1 MTGVAVSDKS
11 GPAAATVASRSV
23 DADGVRTAA
32 AVARRTAFVYICS
45 QQQYAEILTVVHTA
59 PVDCLDLRVGV
70 GGHPALSLHSSNE
83 PRVNSRNDFGQNDS
97 TITLSWLLLLF
108 FTTVL
113 NFQGMKKIRLCNT
126 EKYKNQDGMNRIYSS
141 IIIIIIIIITLS
153 DSGLGPVLPLG
164 GSV

>member
-45 QQQYAEILTVVHTA
+45 QQQCAETLTVVHTA

-70 GGHPALSLHSSNE
+70 GGHPALSLHPSNE

-108 FTTVL
+108 YHGTQFPG
-113 NFQGMKKIRLCNT
+113 NEKIRLCNT
-126 EKYKNQDGMNRIYSS
+126 EKYKNQNGMNRIYSS
-141 IIIIIIIIITLS
+141 IIIIIIIITLS